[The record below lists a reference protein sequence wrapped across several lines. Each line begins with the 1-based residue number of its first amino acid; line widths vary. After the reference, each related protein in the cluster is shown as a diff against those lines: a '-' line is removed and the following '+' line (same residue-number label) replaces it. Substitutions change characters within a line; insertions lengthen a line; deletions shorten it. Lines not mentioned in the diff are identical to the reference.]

1 MAQIA
6 LPKMLADANAAEE
19 AGKLG
24 VAQAILGKATK
35 DYPKD
40 PKPLLRLVRLLSRK
54 GKEPK
59 LALPLLPRL
68 LKLAPNS
75 GLAHELAAETYC
87 KLRHYE
93 IALVHADK
101 ALALAPKSP
110 DTLYVAATV
119 YQFNARHDETIRL
132 INRALSLRPDH
143 RPSKF
148 LLASSLNASGQ
159 QKEAEAICRAIF
171 AESPS
176 NAHNL
181 MLWNRTVKASVDD
194 PIYQYLSK
202 TLLPE
207 FTRTGDPRLQ
217 MVLRI
222 LGKSENDIGNYVQ
235 SFKYY
240 TQAKTLDTNR
250 HDRSKN
256 KRFVGELLA
265 NTSRA
270 DFFSVQGNESES
282 PVLIVGMPRTG
293 STLLEQ
299 ILSSH
304 PEIGGIGE
312 SPELRSLAASVGFRS
327 DDGAGLARLA
337 RDLSPQKA
345 KELAEIYLKK
355 SKSIA
360 PGKLRIVD
368 KNLHNFELLGLF
380 ARMFPKGR
388 VILALRDPLDN
399 CVSCYLQPLNEFHS
413 YTQDLTSLGQYYA
426 DFRRLVAHWQKVIPN
441 PMMEVH
447 YEDMVADTEGMA
459 RKIIDFIGLE
469 WDPACLSFQENKSHV
484 RTLSVSQV
492 RQPIYKTAV
501 KRWQRYEEFLDPLKA
516 ELAHL
521 YPDGF

>member
-1 MAQIA
+1 MVQIA
-6 LPKMLADANAAEE
+6 LPKMLADAKAAEE

-24 VAQAILGKATK
+24 VAQAILNKATK

-40 PKPLLRLVRLLSRK
+40 PKSLLQLVRLLSRK
-54 GKEPK
+54 GREPK

-68 LKLAPNS
+68 LKLAPGS
-75 GLAHELAAETYC
+75 ALAHELAAETYSR
-87 KLRHYE
+87 LRQYE
-93 IALVHADK
+93 IALMHADK

-110 DTLYVAATV
+110 DCLYVAATV
-119 YQFNARHDETIRL
+119 YQQNSRHNEAIKL
-132 INRALSLRPDH
+132 IKRALALRPDH

-148 LLASSLNASGQ
+148 LLASSLNATGQ

-171 AESPS
+171 AETP
-176 NAHNL
+176 NNQHNL
-181 MLWNRTVKASVDD
+181 LLWNSTVKASVDD

-202 TLLPE
+202 QLLPE
-207 FTRTGDPRLQ
+207 FTQKGDPNLGW
-217 MVLRI
+217 VLEI
-222 LGKSENDIGNYVQ
+222 LGKAENDIGNYAQ

-240 TQAKTLDTNR
+240 TQAKALEPKR
-250 HDRSKN
+250 HERGKN
-256 KRFVGELLA
+256 KQFVSALLA
-265 NTSRA
+265 KTSRA
-270 DFFSVQGNESES
+270 DFFGSTGHDSES

-304 PEIGGIGE
+304 PDIGGIGE
-312 SPELRSLAASVGFRS
+312 SGQLRSLATSIGFKS
-327 DDGAGLARLA
+327 GDGTGLAKLVH
-337 RDLSPQKA
+337 DLSPQKA
-345 KELAEIYLKK
+345 KELADIYLKN
-355 SKSIA
+355 STSIA

-380 ARMFPKGR
+380 AKLFPKGR
-388 VILALRDPLDN
+388 IILALRDPMDN
-399 CVSCYLQPLNEFHS
+399 CVSCYLQPLSAFHS
-413 YTQDLTSLGQYYA
+413 YTQDLTSMGQYYA

-441 PMMEVH
+441 PVMEVP
-447 YEDMVADTEGMA
+447 YEDIVADTEGMA
-459 RKIIDFIGLE
+459 RKIIDFLGLE

-492 RQPIYKTAV
+492 RQPIYNTAV

>member
-6 LPKMLADANAAEE
+6 LPKMLADAQAAEE

-24 VAQAILGKATK
+24 VAQAILSKATT

-40 PKPLLRLVRLLSRK
+40 PKSLLRLVRLLARK
-54 GKEPK
+54 GKQPK

-68 LKLAPNS
+68 LKLAPAS

-87 KLRHYE
+87 KLRSYE

-110 DTLYVAATV
+110 DCLYVAATV
-119 YQFNARHDETIRL
+119 YQQNARHDEAIKL
-132 INRALSLRPDH
+132 IKRALALRPDH
-143 RPSKF
+143 RPSKL
-148 LLASSLNASGQ
+148 LLASSLNATGQ

-171 AESPS
+171 AETP
-176 NAHNL
+176 NNQHNL
-181 MLWNRTVKASVDD
+181 MLWNSAVKASVDD
-194 PIYQYLSK
+194 PIYQYIK
-202 TLLPE
+202 NKLLPE
-207 FTRTGDPRLQ
+207 FTATDEQSLRW
-217 MVLRI
+217 VLRT
-222 LGKSENDIGNYVQ
+222 LGKAENDIGNYTQ

-240 TQAKTLDTNR
+240 TQAKALEPKR
-250 HDRSKN
+250 HERGKN
-256 KRFVGELLA
+256 KQFVSALLA
-265 NTSRA
+265 KTSRA
-270 DFFSVQGNESES
+270 DFFGGTGHDSEN

-304 PEIGGIGE
+304 PQIGGIGE
-312 SPELRSLAASVGFRS
+312 SAQLRNLATSIGFKS
-327 DDGAGLARLA
+327 GDGAGLAKLVQN
-337 RDLSPQKA
+337 LSPQKA
-345 KELAEIYLKK
+345 KELAEIYLKN
-355 SKSIA
+355 SSTIA
-360 PGKLRIVD
+360 PGKLRVVD
-368 KNLHNFELLGLF
+368 KNLHNFELLGLY
-380 ARMFPKGR
+380 AKLFPKGR
-388 VILALRDPLDN
+388 IILALRDPMDN
-399 CVSCYLQPLNEFHS
+399 CVSCYLQPLSGFHS
-413 YTQDLTSLGQYYA
+413 YTQDLTSMGQYYA
-426 DFRRLVAHWQKVIPN
+426 EFRRLVAHWQKVIPN

-459 RKIIDFIGLE
+459 RKIIDFIGVD